1 MVAGTGLLSPGVS
14 PRGGAA
20 AGASR
25 TGGSAKPLLPR
36 CHRARFVPANGR
48 GGGEGKMA
56 KMARRRSASGVGAG
70 HRAPLSGKAVALLG
84 GAGLEVSGSGAA
96 FFPHL
101 GVSGLFQ
108 RKPAAAGRF
117 LAA

>member
-1 MVAGTGLLSPGVS
+1 
-14 PRGGAA
+14 
-20 AGASR
+20 
-25 TGGSAKPLLPR
+25 
-36 CHRARFVPANGR
+36 
-48 GGGEGKMA
+48 MA

-70 HRAPLSGKAVALLG
+70 HCAPLSGKAVALLG

-108 RKPAAAGRF
+108 RKPAAASRF